1 MIVLLGTISTVNAG
15 AIETVATA
23 CAVHVAIPDTTVYE
37 VVTPG
42 TTVIEDVVAPLDHV
56 KGPLPDAD
64 KVVFAPKQIVVF
76 VGVTFTE
83 ELVITDTVATAAA
96 VQVLAPD
103 NTEQVVVTDG
113 DTDTEAAL
121 AGLVP
126 VLAVQI
132 NGAEPPEESVTIC
145 PEQIVVADGV
155 ILIDGVKEIE
165 TVATAEDV
173 QVPVPEIT
181 V

>member
-1 MIVLLGTISTVNAG
+1 MSVGFGLIPVLAVHKYGPASVAVSETVCPLHMIVLLGTISTVNAG

-103 NTEQVVVTDG
+103 NTE
-113 DTDTEAAL
+113 
-121 AGLVP
+121 
-126 VLAVQI
+126 
-132 NGAEPPEESVTIC
+132 
-145 PEQIVVADGV
+145 
-155 ILIDGVKEIE
+155 
-165 TVATAEDV
+165 
-173 QVPVPEIT
+173 
-181 V
+181 